1 MKQRGFPLATAKA
14 NSKLGAGKPVDGPLK
29 QLAKRR

>member
-14 NSKLGAGKPVDGPLK
+14 NSKLGAGKPAMG
-29 QLAKRR
+29 R